1 MIHSHVSLQRVSSS
15 APRVKSVHIPAI
27 CSGRWRHTRAHV
39 HTHACTHTCMCAHT
53 LWESCFC
60 AVLMPWGPSAASAA
74 LPHGSQLHCN
84 PQPPLDITQGG
95 RSLSTCYKPLLAMFW
110 YIVSAI
116 PFLCVTCFLLSPQSL
131 SALLKFLLCET
142 K

>member
-74 LPHGSQLHCN
+74 LPHSSQLHCN

-95 RSLSTCYKPLLAMFW
+95 RSLSTCYKPLLAMFLVHCEC
-110 YIVSAI
+110 YSFPLCNMFSAI
-116 PFLCVTCFLLSPQSL
+116 SPVTFSTIEIPPL
-131 SALLKFLLCET
+131 
-142 K
+142 